1 MSSWRRRAMTAD
13 RLIISRV
20 AAELSQRF
28 RAASGSKERLDF
40 VCKDGIVSL
49 QGAPPAVTD

>member
-1 MSSWRRRAMTAD
+1 MTAD

-49 QGAPPAVTD
+49 QGAPTAVTD

>member
-28 RAASGSKERLDF
+28 RAASGSKEWLDF

-49 QGAPPAVTD
+49 QGAPTAVTD